1 MKWKFKFRNC
11 RGLAVFFMAL
21 FLAASLF
28 TSCAKTSY
36 LEQKNGKT
44 ADAAGKKSGSS
55 KSSDS
60 GTFKAGTKGSKP
72 SGKSARSASNQSSD
86 KASDKDSDKKTTGS
100 GKTGSSETD
109 TVAGDLWV
117 VQVTGAVKNPGVYQV
132 KADSRV
138 YEAINLAGGL
148 SENAAADS
156 LNQAGYLED
165 GQMIHVLTLEE
176 AASQPELSAS
186 TASETSGSGSQSSS
200 GNTKVNINRAG
211 KEELMQL
218 PGIGESKAEAI
229 LAYRNEHGS
238 FSSVDDLQKISGIK
252 EGVLQKI
259 RDRCTVG

>member
-11 RGLAVFFMAL
+11 RRLAVFFMAL

-60 GTFKAGTKGSKP
+60 GTSKAGTKGSKS
-72 SGKSARSASNQSSD
+72 SG
-86 KASDKDSDKKTTGS
+86 
-100 GKTGSSETD
+100 TD
-109 TVAGDLWV
+109 TETGDLWV

-165 GQMIHVLTLEE
+165 GQMIHVLTREE
-176 AASQPELSAS
+176 AASQPELSAAGS
-186 TASETSGSGSQSSS
+186 ASSPAGASAGGSGSKAADSR
-200 GNTKVNINRAG
+200 VNINRAG

-238 FSSVDDLQKISGIK
+238 FSSVEDLQKINGIK

>member
-60 GTFKAGTKGSKP
+60 GTSKAGTKGSKS
-72 SGKSARSASNQSSD
+72 SGKSAGSASNQSSD
-86 KASDKDSDKKTTGS
+86 KTSDKKTSGS

-109 TVAGDLWV
+109 TVAGDFWV

-165 GQMIHVLTLEE
+165 GQMIHVLTREE
-176 AASQPELSAS
+176 AASQPELSTS
-186 TASETSGSGSQSSS
+186 TASSAAGTSGSGSQGTS

-238 FSSVDDLQKISGIK
+238 FSSVEDLQKISGIK

>member
-55 KSSDS
+55 KFSDS
-60 GTFKAGTKGSKP
+60 GTSKAGTKGSKP
-72 SGKSARSASNQSSD
+72 SGKSARSAVNQSSD
-86 KASDKDSDKKTTGS
+86 KASDKDSDKKT
-100 GKTGSSETD
+100 TGSSETD

-138 YEAINLAGGL
+138 YEAIHLAGGL

-186 TASETSGSGSQSSS
+186 TASGTSGSGSQSSS